1 MIWRRVGDQYH
12 GYRDGVQLVT
22 IERDGQGDCWQ
33 VSVVGN
39 WRVGRSPT
47 LAGAKSLALLMVEQA
62 GKPLAPA

>member
-12 GYRDGVQLVT
+12 GYRDGVQLAT

-33 VSVVGN
+33 VSVVKN

-47 LAGAKSLALLMVEQA
+47 LAGAKSLALLMAAQA